1 MIDGKTVRCEDNECD
16 SYGRLIARCSTE
28 DVPDIGVKLVSAGLA
43 WALVKYGEV
52 CVACVEVGPSARSTI
67 SLRPR
72 T

>member
-52 CVACVEVGPSARSTI
+52 VSPASRSG
-67 SLRPR
+67 SRRVQLFR
-72 T
+72 